1 LKGEGSEITA
11 SFHLSTPLIHS
22 HIARRGTFHF
32 NALADGCEVAMSGA
46 SETLI
51 PFAKQ
56 TASTA
61 DSLDKAGKSILGLL
75 HRAAGMAEENSKH
88 AIEVAQKL
96 SDQVQASERRIRDLE
111 ADVKYFQERAERGEQ
126 WLSYISSE
134 IEDKFLRAADAR
146 GAPAKSS
153 RPANGRN

>member
-22 HIARRGTFHF
+22 HIAGRGTFHF
-32 NALADGCEVAMSGA
+32 NALADDCEVAMSGA
-46 SETLI
+46 AETLI

-75 HRAAGMAEENSKH
+75 QQAAGMAEENSKH

-96 SDQVQASERRIRDLE
+96 SDQVQAAEHRIRGLE

-134 IEDKFLRAADAR
+134 IKDKFLGAADAR
-146 GAPAKSS
+146 GAPARSS

>member
-1 LKGEGSEITA
+1 
-11 SFHLSTPLIHS
+11 
-22 HIARRGTFHF
+22 
-32 NALADGCEVAMSGA
+32 MSGA

-88 AIEVAQKL
+88 AFEVAQKL
-96 SDQVQASERRIRDLE
+96 SDQVQAAEHRIRGLE
-111 ADVKYFQERAERGEQ
+111 ADVKYFQERAEQ

-134 IEDKFLRAADAR
+134 IKDKFLGAADAR
-146 GAPAKSS
+146 GAPARSS
-153 RPANGRN
+153 RPADGRN

>member
-1 LKGEGSEITA
+1 
-11 SFHLSTPLIHS
+11 
-22 HIARRGTFHF
+22 
-32 NALADGCEVAMSGA
+32 MSGA

-51 PFAKQ
+51 PFTKQ

-96 SDQVQASERRIRDLE
+96 SDQVQAAEHRIRGLE

-134 IEDKFLRAADAR
+134 IEDKFLRAAHVPGVPAR
-146 GAPAKSS
+146 YS
-153 RPANGRN
+153 RPASLRLDTEVKRAAEAQPVTSNSSNQ

>member
-1 LKGEGSEITA
+1 
-11 SFHLSTPLIHS
+11 
-22 HIARRGTFHF
+22 
-32 NALADGCEVAMSGA
+32 MSGA
-46 SETLI
+46 AETLI

-61 DSLDKAGKSILGLL
+61 NSLDKAGKSILGLL
-75 HRAAGMAEENSKH
+75 QQAAGMAEENSKH

-134 IEDKFLRAADAR
+134 IKDKFLRGADAR
-146 GAPAKSS
+146 GVPAGSS
-153 RPANGRN
+153 RPANERN

>member
-1 LKGEGSEITA
+1 
-11 SFHLSTPLIHS
+11 
-22 HIARRGTFHF
+22 
-32 NALADGCEVAMSGA
+32 MSGA

-88 AIEVAQKL
+88 AIEIAQKL
-96 SDQVQASERRIRDLE
+96 SDQVQAAEHRIRGLE
-111 ADVKYFQERAERGEQ
+111 ADVKYFQDRAG
-126 WLSYISSE
+126 
-134 IEDKFLRAADAR
+134 RAMAFVHLVRD
-146 GAPAKSS
+146 
-153 RPANGRN
+153 

>member
-1 LKGEGSEITA
+1 
-11 SFHLSTPLIHS
+11 
-22 HIARRGTFHF
+22 
-32 NALADGCEVAMSGA
+32 MSGA

-56 TASTA
+56 TASSADTLDTA
-61 DSLDKAGKSILGLL
+61 GRSILGLL

-96 SDQVQASERRIRDLE
+96 SDQLQAAEHRIRGLE

-146 GAPAKSS
+146 GAPARSS

>member
-1 LKGEGSEITA
+1 
-11 SFHLSTPLIHS
+11 
-22 HIARRGTFHF
+22 
-32 NALADGCEVAMSGA
+32 
-46 SETLI
+46 
-51 PFAKQ
+51 
-56 TASTA
+56 
-61 DSLDKAGKSILGLL
+61 
-75 HRAAGMAEENSKH
+75 MAEENSKH

-134 IEDKFLRAADAR
+134 IKDKFRAADAG
-146 GAPAKSS
+146 GAPARSS

>member
-1 LKGEGSEITA
+1 
-11 SFHLSTPLIHS
+11 
-22 HIARRGTFHF
+22 
-32 NALADGCEVAMSGA
+32 MSGA

-75 HRAAGMAEENSKH
+75 QQAAGMAEENSKH

-96 SDQVQASERRIRDLE
+96 SDQVQAAEHRIRDLE

-134 IEDKFLRAADAR
+134 IKDKFLRAAEV
-146 GAPAKSS
+146 PSS
-153 RPANGRN
+153 KRSSGRA